1 MDMETVVEKLSNHD
15 SRIENLEE
23 YQKKQNGTLSRLED
37 KLDKLKLWVMSGMLS
52 IILLL
57 LGAILR

>member
-57 LGAILR
+57 LGAILS